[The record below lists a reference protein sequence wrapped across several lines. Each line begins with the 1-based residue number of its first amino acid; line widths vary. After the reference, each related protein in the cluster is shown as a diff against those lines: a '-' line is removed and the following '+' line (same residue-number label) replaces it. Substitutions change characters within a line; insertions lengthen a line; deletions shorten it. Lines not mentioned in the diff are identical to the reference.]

1 MTALV
6 LGALSAYTLGTALW
20 IERRSENEQR
30 ATVALIASEVTRV
43 VQNSYAQNG
52 RLLASE
58 AIQQL
63 IHSRWV
69 RDPDIVRIS
78 VQLPDLTI
86 IADTLPAMIGTHA
99 RGVTS
104 EMANTALS
112 RDAANPSS
120 PLRFVFPVQSS
131 DQKDLCTLMI
141 LVSSKSVM
149 TDFYLFIESTL
160 RIALPVLLF
169 VLVTIAGMGFWLA
182 RMLISRFD
190 TLFLTAEDSALQ
202 PSSHEGLTKDMGV
215 VIDQLELTATRLQD
229 LAAR

>member
-1 MTALV
+1 MTKQLSLSALLTLVMTALV

-99 RGVTS
+99 RSDV
-104 EMANTALS
+104 
-112 RDAANPSS
+112 RDGEY
-120 PLRFVFPVQSS
+120 RPV
-131 DQKDLCTLMI
+131 
-141 LVSSKSVM
+141 
-149 TDFYLFIESTL
+149 
-160 RIALPVLLF
+160 
-169 VLVTIAGMGFWLA
+169 AGC
-182 RMLISRFD
+182 R
-190 TLFLTAEDSALQ
+190 Q
-202 PSSHEGLTKDMGV
+202 P
-215 VIDQLELTATRLQD
+215 
-229 LAAR
+229 